1 MGWKNISRHKAFQ
14 KEVSLLRTNSRD
26 DEGSIRAVGKLHD
39 RSGRVNA
46 FHGLVANVYSLK
58 TKKIPAGRLPLGDWL
73 GCHRMSTGVGIFASS
88 VVRKSAGNDRGR
100 GGGAFSSV
108 AQSCP
113 ILCDSMDCS
122 TPDFPVHHQ
131 LPEPAQTHVHRVGDA
146 IQLSHPLLSTSPP
159 AFNLSQHQGLF

>member
-1 MGWKNISRHKAFQ
+1 MGWKKISRHKAFQ

-73 GCHRMSTGVGIFASS
+73 GCYRMSTGVGIFASF
-88 VVRKSAGNDRGR
+88 VVRESAGNDRRGA
-100 GGGAFSSV
+100 GGGFQFSCSV
-108 AQSCP
+108 MSDSLRLHELQHARLPCPSPTARACSNSCP
-113 ILCDSMDCS
+113 SS
-122 TPDFPVHHQ
+122 
-131 LPEPAQTHVHRVGDA
+131 R
-146 IQLSHPLLSTSPP
+146 
-159 AFNLSQHQGLF
+159 